1 MLEVKK
7 LIVWDAKLW
16 PAINYV
22 QIINLWTLD
31 NASLY
36 HFKSNDLSMR
46 SQMLEVSLAYP
57 SCIYL
62 IHDINY
68 ASKKV
73 WENFPVALSD
83 FNVKGIL
90 MMLV

>member
-1 MLEVKK
+1 MLEGKK
-7 LIVWDAKLW
+7 LIVWDEKLW

-22 QIINLWTLD
+22 QIINLWTLE

-57 SCIYL
+57 SCISYMIL
-62 IHDINY
+62 ITRL
-68 ASKKV
+68 KKS
-73 WENFPVALSD
+73 EKISRLR
-83 FNVKGIL
+83 
-90 MMLV
+90 